1 MLEPHYVMRI
11 AHAVLVDFC
20 MRCLRVVGMRS
31 ATKAAVVER
40 IYLPGEMEWAFERE
54 TNRHGVSLT
63 ALTVDSLKGL
73 AADVRVD
80 GPF

>member
-1 MLEPHYVMRI
+1 MLEPPFVMRI
-11 AHAVLVDFC
+11 AHAELVDFC
-20 MRCLRVVGMRS
+20 TCCLRAVGMRG
-31 ATKAAVVER
+31 APKAAGVER
-40 IYLPGEMEWAFERE
+40 IYLPGEMEWACERE
-54 TNRHGVSLT
+54 ATRHGVPLT